1 MHVPFARSN
10 EGQRIVQLHLAGIP
24 FATSQVQ
31 MTPLQTEFFVE
42 AINYMNEQ
50 QAKDISGGK
59 KTDNTTDV
67 LKRKVAEAR
76 KRR

>member
-1 MHVPFARSN
+1 
-10 EGQRIVQLHLAGIP
+10 
-24 FATSQVQ
+24 

-50 QAKDISGGK
+50 QAKDTSG
-59 KTDNTTDV
+59 DNTIDV

>member
-1 MHVPFARSN
+1 
-10 EGQRIVQLHLAGIP
+10 
-24 FATSQVQ
+24 

-50 QAKDISGGK
+50 QAKDTSGGK